1 MKKEIYLIL
10 SGRIGNQLFMY
21 SFARAMQK
29 KLGVETEIVIDDADV
44 LHMNWENSLVRYKL
58 QNVRYVHD
66 RKERSAKKWFFRWL
80 LLRVALKITS
90 FHSNFKSKFRRE
102 KLIRPFLNFFGIML
116 CENGYMDFH
125 LGKKRK
131 YLLYGYF
138 QSKKYFMNAN
148 IELRNIFSLK
158 NELDSYPNI
167 DLLRNSNS
175 ICISVKVE
183 HNVGSSLYAVC
194 GKEYWKEAIDY
205 IISKVPNPLFFVCSD
220 NVEYVK
226 ENLID
231 CSKFKVVFQDKSI
244 PVHKTL
250 AAMGQCKHFIIG
262 NTSYGWWAQYLS
274 DNPEKITVA
283 PNQWM
288 LVDMPLDIYEDN
300 WHLIDVKK
308 YLGDKAL

>member
-102 KLIRPFLNFFGIML
+102 KLLRPFLNFFGIML

-138 QSKKYFMNAN
+138 QSKKYFKNAN

-175 ICISVKVE
+175 VCISVKVE
-183 HNVGSSLYAVC
+183 HNIGSSLYAVC

-244 PVHKTL
+244 PVHITL

-274 DNPEKITVA
+274 DNPEKTTVA

-288 LVDMPLDIYEDN
+288 LVDMPLDIYENN